1 MNILAFNSPAEFRA
15 WLEANHAS
23 SDGVWLQIWKKGAGR
38 ASVTYA
44 EALDEALC
52 FGWIDGQRKPGG
64 EGWWLLRFT
73 PRRPRSAWSRVNIG
87 HVDRLTRA
95 GLMAPA
101 GLAAVE
107 AARADGRWEAAYDS
121 QRNAKAPEDFIEA
134 LARLPKARV
143 FYEGLSKANVYAI
156 VYRLQSA
163 RKPETR
169 ERRMRKILEMLE
181 RGEVFHPPAKAG
193 KSKVGKEGAE
203 LNRE

>member
-73 PRRPRSAWSRVNIG
+73 PRRPRSDYRG
-87 HVDRLTRA
+87 VDAGESVRASGCDGDRA
-95 GLMAPA
+95 GIGFLS
-101 GLAAVE
+101 G
-107 AARADGRWEAAYDS
+107 G
-121 QRNAKAPEDFIEA
+121 
-134 LARLPKARV
+134 
-143 FYEGLSKANVYAI
+143 GLSPG
-156 VYRLQSA
+156 LL
-163 RKPETR
+163 R
-169 ERRMRKILEMLE
+169 E
-181 RGEVFHPPAKAG
+181 
-193 KSKVGKEGAE
+193 
-203 LNRE
+203 